1 MGEVEGRREAMDR
14 MVKQMVKGGF
24 DPKYAREKARQS
36 AINLDKSNKK
46 K

>member
-14 MVKQMVKGGF
+14 MVKQMVKSGF
-24 DPKYAREKARQS
+24 DRDYAKDKARQS